1 MTLVKIKK
9 LHPDAILPQYAHP
22 GDAGADLYSIE
33 DYTLAPMAR
42 AAIGTGLAAEV
53 AIGFEIQIRP
63 KSGLALSA
71 GIAIVNAPGTVDAG
85 YRGEIKVILIN
96 LGREPYNIT
105 KGQKIAQAIVSPV
118 IRAEF
123 TEVTELSSSQRDT
136 GGFGS
141 TGI

>member
-9 LHPDAILPQYAHP
+9 LHPDAILPQYAHT
-22 GDAGADLYSIE
+22 GDAGADLFSIE
-33 DYTLAPMAR
+33 DFTLAPMAR

-85 YRGEIKVILIN
+85 YRGEIKVIFIN

-105 KGQKIAQAIVSPV
+105 KGQKIAQAIISPV

-141 TGI
+141 TGV

>member
-9 LHPDAILPQYAHP
+9 LHPDAILPQYAHT
-22 GDAGADLYSIE
+22 GDAGADLFSIE
-33 DYTLAPMAR
+33 DFTLAPMAR

-105 KGQKIAQAIVSPV
+105 KGQKIAQAIISPV

-141 TGI
+141 TGV